1 MEKQKTYFIRAF
13 GCQFNKADAEKIA
26 KVIEKKG
33 YKLSPSLC
41 GADLVIVLMCS
52 VRQKS
57 VEKVKSQI
65 ADLRKTDKQIILKGC
80 ILPSDKK
87 MFEAMGVKFSF
98 KGLSNSQIKKEKPKT
113 GLVEIGQGCNNFCS
127 YCVVPYTKGPEK
139 YRSPLVIIGE
149 VKYLIKKGV
158 KDITL
163 IAQNVNSYKFNRTNF
178 VGLLKAV
185 SNLEGDFKIG
195 FLTNHPKDM
204 SEALINVI
212 ATLPKIKKEIH
223 LPLQSGSSKVLKRM
237 NRHYTK
243 QDYLKLIQ
251 KIRKKIPNVRLTT
264 DIIVG
269 FPGETENDFG
279 DTLDVIKKA
288 HFKQAFISKYSP
300 REGTASFKLKD
311 TIPLEEKKRKEQI
324 LLKLTKNNAKT

>member
-1 MEKQKTYFIRAF
+1 
-13 GCQFNKADAEKIA
+13 
-26 KVIEKKG
+26 
-33 YKLSPSLC
+33 
-41 GADLVIVLMCS
+41 
-52 VRQKS
+52 
-57 VEKVKSQI
+57 
-65 ADLRKTDKQIILKGC
+65 
-80 ILPSDKK
+80 
-87 MFEAMGVKFSF
+87 
-98 KGLSNSQIKKEKPKT
+98 
-113 GLVEIGQGCNNFCS
+113 
-127 YCVVPYTKGPEK
+127 
-139 YRSPLVIIGE
+139 
-149 VKYLIKKGV
+149 
-158 KDITL
+158 
-163 IAQNVNSYKFNRTNF
+163 
-178 VGLLKAV
+178 
-185 SNLEGDFKIG
+185 
-195 FLTNHPKDM
+195 M
-204 SEALINVI
+204 SEVLINVI